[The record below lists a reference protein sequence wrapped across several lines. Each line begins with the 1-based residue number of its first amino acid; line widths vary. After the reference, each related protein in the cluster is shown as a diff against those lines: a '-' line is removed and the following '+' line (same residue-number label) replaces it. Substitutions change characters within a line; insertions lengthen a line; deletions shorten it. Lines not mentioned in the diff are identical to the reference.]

1 MVFKLNYSSQSR
13 KFLKNLDKPIFK
25 RIIVRLEK
33 LEKEPIP
40 SDSKFIGRDKGERVF
55 RYRIGNYRVLYKI
68 KEKNNM
74 LLVSR
79 IDKRPRVYN

>member
-13 KFLKNLDKPIFK
+13 KFLRNLDKPIFK

-40 SDSKFIGRDKGERVF
+40 SDSKFIGRDNGERVF

-68 KEKNNM
+68 KEKNNI

-79 IDKRPRVYN
+79 IDKRQRIYN